1 MDMKKI
7 LTKNV
12 AIQLWICILLGI
24 IVFIA
29 GYKLGEEMLMRQVL
43 NNSSQAADRVMQ
55 QFNNDIDDLIND
67 FNY

>member
-1 MDMKKI
+1 MKKI